1 MLLSYLRHQVIAAGA
16 IATTIGVALP
26 TFAQTPLP
34 PSGGAALLPNLTPAK
49 VTGGSAPMP
58 APMATA
64 PLPVTA
70 PVAPANYLIGPG
82 DNVQV
87 AVYGYEEYNKS
98 LMVMSDGTI
107 TLPIIGS
114 VMASGQ
120 TAEQLAKA
128 LSSKLE
134 TYLVNPVVT
143 VTLSS
148 LRPITV
154 NIAGEVQRPG
164 PVQLRGVTTAV
175 LANNGTPT
183 SPDQAPTVSTALLQA
198 GGVTRNADVRQVVL
212 KRYRANGA
220 STATTINLWD
230 VLTSENGFNNETLQD
245 GDTLYVPKLAANATL
260 DRRLL
265 TRSSLAPSTV
275 RVRVVG
281 EVKLPGQVQ
290 VPPDST
296 ISSAVAIAGGP
307 TDKAKMREVTLVRMN
322 DAGQVQK
329 QTLDLTNL
337 VDVIQVQEG
346 DVVMIPKAGG
356 HKFLDLAAP
365 ILGPFGALLN
375 LFR

>member
-1 MLLSYLRHQVIAAGA
+1 MLLSFLRNQVAAGA
-16 IATTIGVALP
+16 IVTTFSIALP
-26 TFAQTPLP
+26 SLAQTPLP
-34 PSGGAALLPNLTPAK
+34 PSGGASLLPNLTPAG
-49 VTGGSAPMP
+49 VNRGAAPMP
-58 APMATA
+58 APVAA
-64 PLPVTA
+64 APVTA
-70 PVAPANYLIGPG
+70 PVAAANYLIGPG

-120 TAEQLAKA
+120 TAEQLAKT
-128 LSSKLE
+128 LGNKLE

-143 VTLSS
+143 VNLSS

-164 PVQLRGVTTAV
+164 PVQLRGVTTAI
-175 LANNGTPT
+175 LANNGTST
-183 SPDQAPTVSTALLQA
+183 SPDQAPNVSTALLQA

-212 KRYRANGA
+212 KRYRPNGES
-220 STATTINLWD
+220 STTTINLWD

-245 GDTLYVPKLAANATL
+245 GDTLYVPKLAANATI

-337 VDVIQVQEG
+337 VDTIQVQEG
-346 DVVMIPKAGG
+346 DVVMIPKGGG
-356 HKFLDLAAP
+356 HKFLDVAAP